1 MAKKKNKWKYALGSL
16 AITAVST
23 AVISAAVSCSSV
35 NSTTLTT
42 NNNANT
48 TPNSIKVS
56 VISKQNNEDVT
67 LSASNS
73 KYDLN
78 YGQAITLSPTIT
90 NIPYASYSYKWITD
104 SSVALSNPTSK
115 DLSLT
120 ANSNATYQLEIIN
133 DSNQSQ
139 IIKSNVIT
147 ININDYSI
155 NVNLT
160 SKQVVNNTLILPVNY
175 ESTQSTFSLNL
186 QEIVNNQT
194 ISLTNANTYG
204 SFKLYNNN
212 NSIISCSLVKLNDSN
227 WTFSLSNAVLSQY
240 SSIYAIVTIDNKTYS
255 TPIIKIL
262 ETATNTQILQNIVN
276 QLTNST
282 GSFNATKAIGQVK
295 ITNSNV
301 QTDLTNYLNN
311 AIKNGFNY
319 QVNGYSSLK
328 VKSKDLS
335 WSDLTLND
343 NSNTGSVKL
352 TYNNASIIISIN
364 DFYTGTLSANQVAKA
379 LTNALSNDKNTI
391 DASSALG
398 NVSIDNKS
406 LPGMIT
412 NYLNNK
418 IGNGLTIKQDGYTP
432 VVVKKDQVTY
442 KLIPD
447 ASKNQVQVNVTYTDN
462 NQTGNATITINNFHR
477 NNLSANQIVNALCN
491 HFTNGTGIIDAS
503 NVLPATTITANN
515 LTSQIRTYLNS
526 LITNQGYQVKL
537 VGFLPE
543 TVLASQVSY
552 QITPNLVNNEATVT
566 VTYEQ
571 ASKNI
576 VFNDFY
582 LANLTNQEIV
592 NDLINKLSNNEII
605 TANSTIPSLKN
616 IAITNSSV
624 ASKITDYLNQE
635 LGSSIT
641 INVPGY
647 HVVKI
652 GNGQVKFKV
661 NVNENDNDATVSVSY
676 VPSGSQ
682 TTSTGVITVKD
693 FYLNSFTA
701 SQIVKKIGE
710 SLSNDN
716 LTIDANQNTS
726 LKNIY
731 LLDDNA
737 TASIQSYFNSLIP
750 ANGWTFRA
758 NGYEPITI
766 TKSDFT
772 FNVNPNLNTNSAQVI
787 INYDG
792 QTASINIL
800 NFSQKS
806 LSASQII
813 TWIVNQITN
822 NKILSASNI
831 KQLNNISIV
840 QPGVKDILSK
850 YITKRCA
857 NGFNISVPGYT
868 PVNVNSSQLTNS
880 VSLNETKNTA
890 TIQLTYKNN
899 NENATS
905 NISVIDF
912 YQGSLSVDA
921 IAQMVAN
928 KLTDNESFIDA
939 SSAFANKDILQVSAS
954 MITSY
959 LQSLIGTSGY
969 QIDEAGN
976 KSVTVTNQ
984 DLTYQVNFDDATNN
998 ATVTLTYS
1006 NGTSKGTASFEINN
1020 FYQKQLS
1027 AKAVIDWIIQNRFN
1041 NKLALNASDIA
1052 SLKNISITN
1061 SSVENTLNSYFVN
1074 QVNLPCTI
1082 SETGYQ
1088 SINLTKQNLTFAIT
1102 LNKNANTASVIMN
1115 YEDANATFSISN
1127 FYLQTFSDQTI
1138 VNDIAKIL
1146 TDHQLSFSAK
1156 NIPALANAYITN
1168 SLSDLST
1175 SFASY
1180 FNTVFTSD
1188 TFSAIGYQSV
1198 TVTNSEL
1205 TYKVISTNLVNDS
1218 LVIQLTYGTAS
1229 TSFEVIDVAQTN
1241 MSAQIVL
1248 QNLVNTL
1255 TNELSATSQANTYNA
1270 LKSKPIYKDV
1280 LTNAN
1285 LPTLLHTYFAN
1296 LIPSTGLTYT
1306 KTGYLPTNV
1315 KSSDVSISIGTVSL
1329 ANNQVTITITY
1340 DGISSNFNLV
1350 NFKKV
1355 SVPSQT
1361 IVNKIAIS
1369 LSNNQLT
1376 LNAKNVNALASAYIT
1391 NSLSSLTS
1399 AYSNYLSSIYPTT
1412 TYTQI
1417 GYASVSVSANDLTFS
1432 VAKVNL
1438 DSDSL
1443 TLTITFND
1451 ATASIQVINVP
1462 LVNFSDSQIAKYI
1475 ANQIAPT
1482 GNLDAN
1488 NVSELKNIASNA
1500 TNLNNL
1506 VNSYLNQVIANGY
1519 TYQQSGYNPI
1529 KIAASSIGFT
1539 YQFTNNKLIVNV
1551 NYQDASYPFTISNF
1565 QMMNVNVTSSITNGY
1580 TTTKTNNFNLAISL
1594 GNNPISQTSITNESI
1609 AWYKVDN
1616 NKDDSVISNQTTN
1629 TLNYLATLGNNK
1641 IYAQI
1646 SFDYNNETFTKL
1658 VTPTYSFDYDQLVID
1673 DSNSN
1678 SSYGATNTLRINST
1692 QTYVGFA
1699 NPSYQWEI
1707 FDATNNKWVPYG
1719 SPSSTPT
1726 QISIIATSSLQFKL
1740 VVTNPSNHN
1749 EVLLTSNIITI
1760 DDSLNHPVLQ
1770 ISSNANSSLVNSNN
1784 INFNNVNHE
1793 FTFNLSFSNDDLDI
1807 TNQNIGN
1814 ATITWNSK
1822 VKDKVTV
1829 LSTGNAN
1836 SSSMWTYQL
1845 DATTNMQ
1852 VYATILLNGT
1862 TYTSNTWNLVQD
1874 TLSINATSSD
1884 LINSTNNDC
1893 VIKANSAFELSV
1905 NYSWTLPTNSTY
1917 AWFSSTNNGKNWTNL
1932 NNRSANL
1939 KVNDGIST
1947 NTLYKV
1953 ELVNATINSDIY
1965 ASLTYNVQPVT
1976 NCTISLQNTTVAY
1989 GQQFTINSNVS
2000 SLLTNPTYQWYVSS
2014 NGTTFTKINQ
2024 ATKSAYSGTL
2034 IANAYYKLQV
2044 SDNGVSFTSNI
2055 IKLNLDI
2062 KASVR
2067 ATGNYASAS
2076 NYMINYNAAAGD
2088 PTFSVALSSNGIS
2101 LSTTSFNAQNG
2112 TIVWQVSDYGKND
2125 WITVQ
2130 SNDATSQDAYNFKLA
2145 FANYNK
2151 NLQVQCYLEING
2163 TKYDATI
2170 WDVALCAL
2178 NVTISGNGVVGNSVT
2193 NPTIL
2198 NVLSGS
2204 SYHLNV
2210 QLVNTINNQPVG
2222 FDYPSDNYCY
2232 VYETS
2237 SNGKTGWTQNQNYY
2251 GTTYLNSSATSQYL
2265 MIAYQENFSPW
2276 MQVATKTIQINAF
2289 SQSCTITSSTLNPWI
2304 GQAYTLSAKVNTE
2317 FANLTYQWYSS
2328 TNNEATWTKVNGGL
2342 TLNANCNGTI
2352 TNYKLVVTDGPS
2364 NAYSF
2369 TSNIITIN
2377 PNINITL
2384 SPSGNYANSTNHL
2397 ISYLSSLGKVNLN
2410 INVMSGNHVNANNT
2424 AITSD
2429 VSNITWYIAQYGQD
2443 QYKPISS
2450 ANGFSYEFTPTY
2462 NCSIHATIKI
2472 GNQTYQTGTWNI
2484 GLCQLSASYTANNK
2498 TVAIP
2503 SSSYSIAFEPETTV
2517 SVTLN
2522 YVNTINDEVVSS
2534 FDNTNCSYNW
2544 SFSQNGQNNTSSVHT
2559 NTATFTNLDTTTKLN
2574 CQVILP
2580 TNNQI
2585 TLGTWSFTIY
2595 IKQYSNIG
2603 LKYTQSNNSVINQNN
2618 EIALSYIDL
2627 ANNDQVISVP
2637 SAFKVTSLN
2646 IDIMQNGNVIYSGNW
2661 SQFTCSTSGV
2671 TLNLSPILSA
2681 YTNNPWQVFTI
2692 SLNNINANNTDG
2704 TLKES
2709 TVNAQTFA
2717 YTGVNDTNYPSIA
2730 AYYNNNFI
2738 MQMNSGSTGV
2748 TIKPISTIPSGT
2760 TITWQQDIDGTFV
2773 DVGSGN
2779 SYTIPSNAYQGL
2791 EYLTYRAL
2799 WSNGS
2804 VSNTVILQPL
2814 SLGSIRINVSGQAT
2828 STGNNYQFNV
2838 DSNASLSLSNNSL
2851 NFSDVA
2857 YQWQYKSLLYNFGSI
2872 TSNGV
2877 WVNIS
2882 GNNAFNAT
2890 NLSLL
2895 IANPN
2900 ASGSVRLVAYNPHS
2914 ATGTNSNNIVN
2925 DYSQLVVSN
2934 VINLYT
2940 NPISGVSDVCNLGIA
2955 SPHVSINNETITNV
2969 GKCTLSADF
2978 ADANYFEGNNGLTIN
2993 WYYIYNGE
3001 TILQKSSLLWQW
3013 QDGKFVQN
3021 DTCDFNFG
3029 IGTYQ
3034 VYVVLV
3040 WNNEGNDYGNL
3051 TSGKLTINNVISS
3064 SMQDHYLGL
3073 LDTKLFFDQWVQH
3086 SSDFNS
3092 FATSWMV
3099 GYKLNTNNLQQDL
3112 SNVTISWQPMSSDS
3126 SQLGSND
3133 FLTINAILNNSVQLE
3148 GYSGQGTTMTL
3159 SRGDHLQ
3166 WTLPFD
3172 ETDVSA
3178 SGNTLSFN
3186 PFNSNYSFGQ
3196 YRDGIY
3202 FNNESNLPIPFGLS
3216 ITNSSGTNLLANHLT
3231 YLPSNGYVSQ
3241 NKVIP
3246 YNAAGNLP
3254 INASGQMNITLSS
3267 SLMANYLANS
3277 FLVNWFNNYPS
3288 SSANN
3293 FTANNMDGWA
3303 LLPYGSYTSQS
3314 YFVNIS
3320 VSWTT
3325 LSSDA
3330 SALGGN
3336 YSYLTFKATL
3346 GPGDDITLAH
3356 NSGSTLLWPGD
3367 TFTWVLPFIESG
3379 VSTSI
3384 SSNGA
3389 SNLIINLVKSNLI
3402 SNGSINSSVNN
3413 SLRIPFGVTI
3423 VNSSGQNVMT
3433 SGSSSLASRYGGVIN
3448 GVIPFTSLSNI
3459 PLNSDNDFNLNSSND
3474 ETNFPNYYQNSLSN
3488 N

>member
-1 MAKKKNKWKYALGSL
+1 MAKNKNKWKYALGSL
-16 AITAVST
+16 SVVAVSA
-23 AVISAAVSCSSV
+23 AVISAAVGCSSV
-35 NSTTLTT
+35 NSTTSTT
-42 NNNANT
+42 NNNVNT
-48 TPNSIKVS
+48 TTPSSIKVS
-56 VISKQNNEDVT
+56 VISKQNNKDVT
-67 LSASNS
+67 LSATNG
-73 KYDLN
+73 KYDLD
-78 YGQAITLSPTIT
+78 YGQAITLSPTII

-155 NVNLT
+155 NATLT
-160 SKQVVNNTLILPVNY
+160 SKQVVNNTLVLPVNY
-175 ESTQSTFSLNL
+175 ESTQSTFSLNI
-186 QEIVNNQT
+186 QEIVNNET

-240 SSIYAIVTIDNKTYS
+240 GSIYAIVTIDNKTYS
-255 TPIIKIL
+255 TPSIKIL
-262 ETATNTQILQNIVN
+262 KTATNSQILQNIVD

-319 QVNGYSSLK
+319 QANGYSSIK

-364 DFYTGTLSANQVAKA
+364 DFYTGTLSANQVANA

-391 DASSALG
+391 DASSAFG

-406 LPGMIT
+406 LPGIIT

-418 IGNGLTIKQDGYTP
+418 IGNGLIIKQDGYTP

-442 KLIPD
+442 NVIPD
-447 ASKNQVQVNVTYTDN
+447 ASKNQVQVNVTYTNN
-462 NQTGNATITINNFHR
+462 NQTGNAIITINNFHR
-477 NNLSANQIVNALCN
+477 NNLSVNQIVNALCN
-491 HFTNGTGIIDAS
+491 HFTNDTGIIDAS
-503 NVLPATTITANN
+503 NVLPTTTITANN
-515 LTSQIRTYLNS
+515 LTNQISTYLNS

-537 VGFLPE
+537 VGFLPV

-571 ASKNI
+571 ASKSI

-592 NDLINKLSNNEII
+592 NDLINKLSNDGII
-605 TANSTIPSLKN
+605 NANDTIPALKN
-616 IAITNSSV
+616 IAITDSSI

-676 VPSGSQ
+676 VPSGSKS
-682 TTSTGVITVKD
+682 STGTITVKD

-701 SQIVKKIGE
+701 SQIVNKIAT
-710 SLSNDN
+710 SLSNAN
-716 LTIDANQNTS
+716 LTIDASQNTS

-750 ANGWTFRA
+750 ANGWTFRT
-758 NGYEPITI
+758 NGYEPIAI

-772 FNVNPNLNTNSAQVI
+772 FNVNADLNNNSAQVI

-792 QTASINIL
+792 QTATINISDF
-800 NFSQKS
+800 NEKS
-806 LSASQII
+806 LSANQII

-868 PVNVNSSQLTNS
+868 SVNVTSSQLTNS
-880 VSLNETKNTA
+880 VSLNETNNTA
-890 TIQLTYKNN
+890 TIELTYKNN

-912 YQGSLSVDA
+912 YQGSLSATA

-939 SSAFANKDILQVSAS
+939 SSAFANQDILQVSTS
-954 MITSY
+954 DITSY

-969 QIDEAGN
+969 QITEAGN
-976 KSVTVTNQ
+976 KAVTVTNQ

-1020 FYQKQLS
+1020 FYQKQLT
-1027 AKAVIDWIIQNRFN
+1027 AQQVIDWIIKNRFN
-1041 NKLALNASDIA
+1041 NKLALNASDIV

-1061 SSVENTLNSYFVN
+1061 SSVKNTLNSYFVN

-1082 SETGYQ
+1082 SEIGYQ
-1088 SINLTKQNLTFAIT
+1088 SINLTNQNLTFAIT

-1115 YEDANATFSISN
+1115 YGDANATFSISN
-1127 FYLQTFSDQTI
+1127 FYLQSFSDQTI
-1138 VNDIAKIL
+1138 VNDVANIL
-1146 TDHQLSFSAK
+1146 VDDQASFNAK
-1156 NIPALANAYITN
+1156 NIQSLATAYITN

-1175 SFASY
+1175 SYSNY
-1180 FNTVFTSD
+1180 FNSVFTGD
-1188 TFSAIGYQSV
+1188 TFSAPGYQPV
-1198 TVTNSEL
+1198 TVSNSEL
-1205 TYKVISTNLVNDS
+1205 TYKVTSTDLASDS
-1218 LVIQLTYGTAS
+1218 LMIELTYGTAS

-1248 QNLVNTL
+1248 QNLVNTM
-1255 TNELSATSQANTYNA
+1255 TSELSATSQVNTYNA

-1280 LTNAN
+1280 LTNSN
-1285 LPTLLHTYFAN
+1285 LTSLLYTYFAS
-1296 LIPSTGLTYT
+1296 LIPSSGLNYT

-1376 LNAKNVNALASAYIT
+1376 LNAKSINALASAYIT

-1412 TYTQI
+1412 TYTQV
-1417 GYASVSVSANDLTFS
+1417 GYASVSVSASDLTFS
-1432 VAKVNL
+1432 VSEVNIK
-1438 DSDSL
+1438 DD
-1443 TLTITFND
+1443 TLTVTVTFNGVSS
-1451 ATASIQVINVP
+1451 SIQVINVP
-1462 LVNFSDSQIAKYI
+1462 LVNFSNSQIAKYI

-1482 GNLDAN
+1482 NNLDASN
-1488 NVSELKNIASNA
+1488 ITDLENIASNA

-1506 VNSYLNQVIANGY
+1506 VNSYLDKVIAKGY

-1529 KIAASSIGFT
+1529 KITASSISFT
-1539 YQFTNNKLIVNV
+1539 YQFSNNKLIVNV
-1551 NYQDASYPFTISNF
+1551 NYQDASYPFTISNL

-1594 GNNPISQTSITNESI
+1594 GNNPISQTSITNASI
-1609 AWYKVDN
+1609 AWYKVN
-1616 NKDDSVISNQTTN
+1616 NNGDPSLISNQTTN
-1629 TLNYLATLGNNK
+1629 TLTYLATLGNNQ

-1646 SFDYNNETFTKL
+1646 SFDYNHETFSKL

-1678 SSYGATNTLRINST
+1678 SSYGATNTLMVNST

-1699 NPSYQWEI
+1699 NPSYQWEN
-1707 FDATNNKWVPYG
+1707 FDVTKNKWVPYG
-1719 SPSSTPT
+1719 SASPTPT
-1726 QISIIATSSLQFKL
+1726 QISIIATSSSQFKL
-1740 VVTNPSNHN
+1740 VVPNPSNPD

-1760 DDSLNHPVLQ
+1760 DDSLNHPVVQ
-1770 ISSNANSSLVNSNN
+1770 INSNANSSLVNNN
-1784 INFNNVNHE
+1784 CINFNNVNHE
-1793 FTFNLSFSNDDLDI
+1793 FTFNLSFSNDDLNI

-1822 VKDKVTV
+1822 VNDKVTV

-1845 DATTNMQ
+1845 DAVSNMQ

-1874 TLSINATSSD
+1874 TLSINTTSSA

-1893 VIKANSAFELSV
+1893 TIKANSSFELSAS
-1905 NYSWTLPTNSTY
+1905 YSWTLPTSSTY
-1917 AWFSSTNNGKNWTNL
+1917 KWFSSTNNGKNWTNL
-1932 NNRSANL
+1932 NNNSANL
-1939 KVNDGIST
+1939 KVNNGIST

-1953 ELVNATINSDIY
+1953 ELVNATVNSDEY

-1989 GQQFTINSNVS
+1989 GQQFIIDSNVS

-2014 NGTTFTKINQ
+2014 NGTTFTKINK
-2024 ATKSAYSGTL
+2024 ATKKTYNGTL
-2034 IANAYYKLQV
+2034 VANAYYQLQV
-2044 SDNGVSFTSNI
+2044 KDHGVSFTSNI

-2062 KASVR
+2062 KASVK

-2076 NYMINYNAAAGD
+2076 DYMINYNAAAGD
-2088 PTFSVALSSNGIS
+2088 PTFSVALSSNDTS

-2112 TIVWQVSDYGKND
+2112 TIVWQVSDYEKND
-2125 WITVQ
+2125 WTTVQ
-2130 SNDATSQDAYNFKLA
+2130 SDKATNQEAYNFKLA

-2163 TKYDATI
+2163 TKYSATT
-2170 WDVALCAL
+2170 WDVALCGL
-2178 NVTISGNGVVGNSVT
+2178 NVTISGNGVVGSSVT

-2204 SYHLNV
+2204 SYNLNV
-2210 QLVNTINNQPVG
+2210 QLVNTINNQPVS
-2222 FDYPSDNYCY
+2222 FDYPSTNYCY

-2237 SNGKTGWTQNQNYY
+2237 TNGKTGWVQNQNYY
-2251 GTTYLNSSATSQYL
+2251 GTTYSDSSATSQYL
-2265 MIAYQENFSPW
+2265 KIVYQENFNPW

-2289 SQSCTITSSTLNPWI
+2289 SQSCTITSSTLNPNI
-2304 GQAYTLSAKVNTE
+2304 GQAYTLSAKVNTK
-2317 FANLTYQWYSS
+2317 FANCTYHWYSS
-2328 TNNEATWTKVNGGL
+2328 TDNEATWKVNTTGL

-2352 TNYKLVVTDGPS
+2352 TNYKLVVTDGAS

-2369 TSNIITIN
+2369 SSNIITIN
-2377 PNINITL
+2377 PNITITL

-2410 INVMSGNHVNANNT
+2410 INVMSGDHVTANNV
-2424 AITSD
+2424 AIASD
-2429 VSNITWYIAQYGQD
+2429 VSNITWYIAKYGQD
-2443 QYKPISS
+2443 QYTPISNE
-2450 ANGFSYEFTPTY
+2450 NGFSYEFTPTY
-2462 NCSIHATIKI
+2462 NCSIYATIKI
-2472 GNQTYQTGTWNI
+2472 GNQTYQTDPWNI

-2498 TVAIP
+2498 TIAIP
-2503 SSSYSIAFEPETTV
+2503 SSSSSIAFEPNTTV
-2517 SVTLN
+2517 SVTLK
-2522 YVNTINDEVVSS
+2522 YINTINNEVVSS

-2559 NTATFTNLDTTTKLN
+2559 NTVTFTNLDITTKLN
-2574 CQVILP
+2574 CQVVLP

-2585 TLGTWSFTIY
+2585 TLCTWSFTIY
-2595 IKQYSNIG
+2595 IKQYTNIG

-2637 SAFKVTSLN
+2637 SAFKITSLN

-2661 SQFTCSTSGV
+2661 SQFTCSTSGI

-2692 SLNNINANNTDG
+2692 SLNNINANNING

-2709 TVNAQTFA
+2709 TVNVQTFA
-2717 YTGVNDTNYPSIA
+2717 YTGVNATNYPSIA

-2738 MQMNSGSTGV
+2738 MQMNSGSKGV
-2748 TIKPISTIPSGT
+2748 IIKPTGAIPSGT
-2760 TITWQQDIDGTFV
+2760 TITWQQDVGGIFV
-2773 DVGSGN
+2773 DVGTGN

-2857 YQWQYKSLLYNFGSI
+2857 YQWQYKSLSYNFGSI
-2872 TSNGV
+2872 TSDGV

-2900 ASGSVRLVAYNPHS
+2900 ASGSVRLVAYNPNS

-2940 NPISGVSDVCNLGIA
+2940 NPISGVSNVCNLGIA

-2978 ADANYFEGNNGLTIN
+2978 ADANYFQGNNGLTIN

-3064 SMQDHYLGL
+3064 SLHDHYLGL

-3086 SSDFNS
+3086 NSDFNS

-3148 GYSGQGTTMTL
+3148 GYSEQGTTMTL

-3172 ETDVSA
+3172 EADVSA

-3196 YRDGIY
+3196 YMDGIY

-3216 ITNSSGTNLLANHLT
+3216 ITNSSGTNLLANHLG
-3231 YLPSNGYVSQ
+3231 YLSSNGYVSQ

-3293 FTANNMDGWA
+3293 FTADNMDGWT

-3413 SLRIPFGVTI
+3413 SLRIPFGVI
-3423 VNSSGQNVMT
+3423 IDNSSGQNVMT